1 MGKDEMLVLKDWLDS
16 ISSLKKEF
24 DIIQNFSTKDCR
36 YSALNICTYD
46 DDIQLFREGIED
58 LAESIGRDIE
68 VFNRRDDVGKA
79 ELGFWYDGIRFF
91 CLIEKGKEVELWEKY
106 IGG

>member
-16 ISSLKKEF
+16 ILSLKQEF
-24 DIIQNFSTKDCR
+24 DIIKDFSTKDCR
-36 YSALNICTYD
+36 YNALNICTYSY
-46 DDIQLFREGIED
+46 DIQLYHEGIEN

-79 ELGFWYDGIRFF
+79 ELGFLYDGIRFF
-91 CLIEKGKEVELWEKY
+91 CLIEKDREVELWEKY